1 MFLLDKI
8 QKTINGKLCHLFMNE
23 KLTKLFTTHAQTKTV
38 IIILEKSNADVSD
51 TIWKYVAFTL
61 IGSITTVV
69 VVGLLMLI
77 KSL

>member
-8 QKTINGKLCHLFMNE
+8 QKTISVKLCHLFVNE

-38 IIILEKSNADVSD
+38 IIILEKSNADV
-51 TIWKYVAFTL
+51 WKYVAFTL

>member
-1 MFLLDKI
+1 MFLLDI
-8 QKTINGKLCHLFMNE
+8 ITETISVKLCHLFMNE
-23 KLTKLFTTHAQTKTV
+23 KLTRLFITHAQTKTV
-38 IIILEKSNADVSD
+38 IIILGKSNADVSD

-61 IGSITTVV
+61 IGSITTMV

>member
-8 QKTINGKLCHLFMNE
+8 QKTISVKLCHLFVNE

-38 IIILEKSNADVSD
+38 IIILEKSNADV
-51 TIWKYVAFTL
+51 WKYVAFTL

-77 KSL
+77 KFL

>member
-8 QKTINGKLCHLFMNE
+8 QKTISVKLCHLFVNE

-38 IIILEKSNADVSD
+38 IIILEKSKADV
-51 TIWKYVAFTL
+51 WKYVAFTL